1 MDTQLRQ
8 VVGCSSAYL
17 KISISNSCKNYKLKE
32 STVGKS
38 VMLNREIKQ
47 QYSRNW
53 NFLKFEEND
62 KESNLMR
69 VKREIISNFN
79 LKRVDFFIVCN
90 LTHLELH
97 HSAIYF

>member
-38 VMLNREIKQ
+38 VMLNREIK
-47 QYSRNW
+47 
-53 NFLKFEEND
+53 
-62 KESNLMR
+62 
-69 VKREIISNFN
+69 
-79 LKRVDFFIVCN
+79 
-90 LTHLELH
+90 
-97 HSAIYF
+97 